1 MFSQNLFWDSQS
13 GLTGFH
19 LERGMKSRVLGAFWR
34 PEWFYTVPLLL
45 AMTIKLWNYAWAFK
59 CTSSHVKI
67 RPRSISRAF
76 LGEIMISENFQKLKI
91 FSKIEKSI
99 FETNWFLIK
108 NQLKSIKNQ
117 SKISLDSHENKLD
130 ASRSLQT
137 CW

>member
-1 MFSQNLFWDSQS
+1 MFTQNLFWDSQS
-13 GLTGFH
+13 GLTGFR
-19 LERGMKSRVLGAFWR
+19 LERGMKSSALGAFWR
-34 PEWFYTVPLLL
+34 PEWFYIVPLSL
-45 AMTIKLWNYAWAFK
+45 AMAIKLWSYASTFK
-59 CTSSHVKI
+59 CTSFHVKI

-99 FETNWFLIK
+99 FETNWFLTK

-117 SKISLDSHENKLD
+117 CKISLDSQENELD
-130 ASRSLQT
+130 ASRSQQP